1 MPAPRPGPSL
11 ELGDARSPT
20 GPRPGAGEY
29 HRRVPPD
36 ASPAAANPASPAT
49 VEGLPAAG
57 GLAAAG
63 DPIADKGPTGESL
76 AADGDSASGRRRITE
91 ALDLD
96 VAARR
101 WVCNRCGRDL
111 GPADRSYK
119 EGCLLCDRD
128 PREIHVPFDP
138 PTEFGFSPHP
148 DWCRIVE
155 VYCPGCAVM
164 FDVEYLPP
172 GHPVTHDIE
181 IDLDAIG

>member
-1 MPAPRPGPSL
+1 MPAPRPGPSP
-11 ELGDARSPT
+11 ELGDVRSPT

-36 ASPAAANPASPAT
+36 ASPAAGGDLTAT
-49 VEGLPAAG
+49 AG
-57 GLAAAG
+57 SALDGNLAADRG
-63 DPIADKGPTGESL
+63 

>member
-1 MPAPRPGPSL
+1 M
-11 ELGDARSPT
+11 
-20 GPRPGAGEY
+20 
-29 HRRVPPD
+29 PPD
-36 ASPAAANPASPAT
+36 ASPAADGDLTAT
-49 VEGLPAAG
+49 AGSAPDGNLAADRG
-57 GLAAAG
+57 AAAG
-63 DPIADKGPTGESL
+63 D
-76 AADGDSASGRRRITE
+76 SAPGRRRITE

-181 IDLDAIG
+181 IDLDAIE

>member
-1 MPAPRPGPSL
+1 MPAPRPGPSP

-20 GPRPGAGEY
+20 GLRPGAGEY

-36 ASPAAANPASPAT
+36 APPAADLSA
-49 VEGLPAAG
+49 LPAAG

-63 DPIADKGPTGESL
+63 DPVADKGLTGEGL
-76 AADGDSASGRRRITE
+76 AADGDSAPGRRRITE

-181 IDLDAIG
+181 LDLDAIG